1 MQSFS
6 GDNPIKADGN
16 LNDPD
21 KLVSSLTYWN
31 VLSGLPSGKAVV
43 AWTWF
48 NRMGNRVVQTPEAQ
62 EFIPVWKSNPYVL
75 FHAICMDPTAYGYQ
89 SACIW
94 T

>member
-43 AWTWF
+43 A
-48 NRMGNRVVQTPEAQ
+48 
-62 EFIPVWKSNPYVL
+62 
-75 FHAICMDPTAYGYQ
+75 
-89 SACIW
+89 
-94 T
+94 